1 MDGVE
6 ISRLGQGRSMW
17 DRSTRIGATLTVVL
31 LAAVL
36 FVAEPPLAKPA
47 PNVVQVSKKRGV
59 TKIGDLRVVRGY
71 YPTTLRDAA
80 EVFGKPGLIRRPYK
94 EVCEAYFGRGLRL
107 DFASFGLVDGCYDRS
122 LQAGLIRSRYWKVKV
137 GNRIY
142 RVGMAKRRVPKNARF
157 VPRYGFELASFRFA
171 TGRTGSA
178 YALIGGKK
186 RIRSLRL
193 FVGLAGD

>member
-1 MDGVE
+1 MRDR
-6 ISRLGQGRSMW
+6 SARLGMVL
-17 DRSTRIGATLTVVL
+17 AVL
-31 LAAVL
+31 LLVSAFSV
-36 FVAEPPLAKPA
+36 VDPPFAKSA
-47 PNVVQVSKKRGV
+47 SNVVQVSKKRGV

-80 EVFGKPGLIRRPYK
+80 EIFGKPGLIRRPYR
-94 EVCEAYFGRGLRL
+94 EVCEAYFGNGLRL

-122 LQAGLIRSRYWKVKV
+122 LQAGLIRSRHWKVKI
-137 GNRIY
+137 GRRLY
-142 RVGMAKRRVPKNARF
+142 RVGMPKRRIPRNSRF

-178 YALIGGKK
+178 YAQIGGKK
-186 RIRSLRL
+186 RIRALRL